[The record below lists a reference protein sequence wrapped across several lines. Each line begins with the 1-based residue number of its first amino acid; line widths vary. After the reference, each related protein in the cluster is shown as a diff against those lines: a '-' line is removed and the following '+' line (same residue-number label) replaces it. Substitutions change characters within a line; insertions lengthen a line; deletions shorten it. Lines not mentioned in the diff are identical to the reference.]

1 MLRGAQIN
9 YMLDKSHLIIIIINT
24 QCQIV
29 QIQRCSMK
37 LCRIWKV
44 VATIRSAKQEPNK
57 IPFSAQVQIRA
68 SFCIEMVSSGILRFP
83 LAKRTCL
90 ISLQPSQVSFDAFYR
105 GQFLIWPR
113 VLIIMINN
121 NCSLTLP

>member
-1 MLRGAQIN
+1 
-9 YMLDKSHLIIIIINT
+9 MLDKSHLIIIIINT

-44 VATIRSAKQEPNK
+44 VATIRSAKQETNK

-90 ISLQPSQVSFDAFYR
+90 TSLQPSQVSFGPQEGAFYR